1 MLMGGALNG
10 AAGRGEKK
18 KARTVPGPSKASQS
32 LLVLDLGSLDRGK
45 GNGVDDIVNQS
56 AS

>member
-1 MLMGGALNG
+1 MGGALNG